1 MKSKVLISI
10 PHYDERCKEGL
21 KILEENNCEPIITQ
35 NGRPYTFEELKEI
48 IGDIDAVIAGV
59 DTWDASVFEYAK
71 KLKGVA
77 RFGIGV
83 DNFNLDDFK
92 KYGIHASNTP
102 GINRNSVAEH
112 AVALMLCTVRN
123 IPQLNRTTR
132 EGAWA

>member
-92 KYGIHASNTP
+92 NMEFMLPIPPASTGILLRSMP
-102 GINRNSVAEH
+102 WR
-112 AVALMLCTVRN
+112 
-123 IPQLNRTTR
+123 
-132 EGAWA
+132 